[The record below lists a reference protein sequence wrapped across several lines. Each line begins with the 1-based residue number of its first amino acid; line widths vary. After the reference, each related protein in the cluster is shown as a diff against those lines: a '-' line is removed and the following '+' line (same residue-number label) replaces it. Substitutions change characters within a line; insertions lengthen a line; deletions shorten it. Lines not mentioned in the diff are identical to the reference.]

1 MSNHDELLATLEYI
15 EQERGI
21 SKEQLIN
28 AVEKA
33 LLSASR
39 KSIRPASDLS
49 IKMNP
54 RTGEIKVWAKLKVVE
69 AFAGNDE
76 INLSEVAAKRPDAVV
91 GDIIDWEVT
100 PRDFGRIAAST
111 ARQAIIQEI
120 KRAEKETVND
130 EFKDLEGEI
139 VNGNVRRIESGD
151 IYVDCQKAE
160 GIIRVK
166 DRIPT
171 EQYSPG
177 DRINALLVKID
188 KENYGPSLILSRS
201 CPAFL
206 CKLFEREVSEIHDGV
221 VEIKAVARDAGSRSK
236 IAVVSSDPRVD
247 PVGACVGMRGMR
259 VKNITNELGGERVD
273 IIHYSDDMNEYIR
286 NVMHPA
292 KILDMDYDAANKQMK
307 IYVDP
312 DNSRLA
318 FGRKGQNVRLAQKL
332 INCRIEIVTIDPNAE
347 FEAQKAQAISDLA
360 ATLGIEQSAAEI
372 LVNKG
377 YLTIDDLRADIDN
390 VLALQEID
398 NAAMQK
404 IRAALSI

>member
-1 MSNHDELLATLEYI
+1 MNHVKVT
-15 EQERGI
+15 
-21 SKEQLIN
+21 
-28 AVEKA
+28 
-33 LLSASR
+33 LSAVACVCAALSSVGAARPLSDADVSR
-39 KSIRPASDLS
+39 IRGYL
-49 IKMNP
+49 
-54 RTGEIKVWAKLKVVE
+54 
-69 AFAGNDE
+69 
-76 INLSEVAAKRPDAVV
+76 AA
-91 GDIIDWEVT
+91 
-100 PRDFGRIAAST
+100 
-111 ARQAIIQEI
+111 QE
-120 KRAEKETVND
+120 
-130 EFKDLEGEI
+130 
-139 VNGNVRRIESGD
+139 
-151 IYVDCQKAE
+151 CPQ
-160 GIIRVK
+160 
-166 DRIPT
+166 PT
-171 EQYSPG
+171 
-177 DRINALLVKID
+177 ID

-377 YLTIDDLRADIDN
+377 YLTIDDLLTRMSAARTHFAVVRDETGRNIGIVTVEDILEELVGEIYDEDDRAPAGGSE
-390 VLALQEID
+390 L
-398 NAAMQK
+398 
-404 IRAALSI
+404 

>member
-21 SKEQLIN
+21 SKEQLIR

-139 VNGNVRRIESGD
+139 VNGNVRRIDSGD
-151 IYVDCQKAE
+151 ILVDCQKAE
-160 GIIRVK
+160 GVIRVK

-188 KENYGPSLILSRS
+188 RENFGPSLILSRS

-206 CKLFEREVSEIHDGV
+206 RKLFEREVTEIHDKV
-221 VEIKAVARDAGSRSK
+221 VEIKAIARDPGSRSK
-236 IAVVSSDPRVD
+236 VAVTSTDPRVD

-259 VKNITNELGGERVD
+259 VKNITNELSGERMD
-273 IIHYSDDMNEYIR
+273 IIRYSDDMNEYIR

-292 KILDMDYDAANKQMK
+292 KLLDVDYDETGKQMK

-312 DNSRLA
+312 ENSRLA
-318 FGRKGQNVRLAQKL
+318 FGRKGQNVKLAQKL
-332 INCRIEIVTIDPNAE
+332 IDCRIEIVTIDPNAE
-347 FEAQKAQAISDLA
+347 FDAKKAQAVSDLA
-360 ATLGIEQSAAEI
+360 AALSIDEAAAGV

-377 YLTIDDLRADIDN
+377 YLSIDDLRADIDN
-390 VLALQEID
+390 VLAVQELD
-398 NAAMQK
+398 A
-404 IRAALSI
+404 AALQQIRSALGI